1 MSPTCEYLT
10 PFELD
15 IDARLNAPEAAA
27 AAAAAPATS
36 MGSPIEE
43 YAYSVL
49 FSFIGVL
56 VFISSVMA
64 GMWVYRLYTTRGFH
78 LADFERLSAEAQRLA
93 QETST
98 IRRDVESDSSSEP
111 SVRIANVAKVDA
123 ADEIDAGIRIA
134 LCAWED
140 IMQPGEGAA
149 LDEEKGVGGG
159 KLDSQGEGQGQGQMG
174 EKRKSHGRY
183 VIGLMRGKCLERVEK
198 RRDLS
203 PALQAMHLEVLSR
216 NFDIRSSRI
225 SRRMASGSN
234 ISFGKSPRDK
244 YRSLSEH
251 PSETVG
257 LPASHTLY
265 LGALLMSSVQNEEIC
280 APSTSAASA
289 AATPGSIDP
298 MVPSAMPL
306 HSTSQRSASCPVPD
320 DDKSEMMGPARKE
333 HTCV

>member
-1 MSPTCEYLT
+1 
-10 PFELD
+10 
-15 IDARLNAPEAAA
+15 
-27 AAAAAPATS
+27 

-251 PSETVG
+251 PSET
-257 LPASHTLY
+257 
-265 LGALLMSSVQNEEIC
+265 NEEIC